1 MARGSGALRLAWGGA
16 PMLAAIAIALS
27 ACGGGG
33 GGVMPEPM
41 QMPSEPAPQPK
52 PTPPTVQAP
61 QQPAPPAP
69 EPTPPPPPPPPP
81 PPAPPPCPS
90 SAAVFE
96 NHPEYSAVGDG
107 VNAHYYL
114 RSVKAACAYARIQIQ
129 DPSVK
134 PGAGV
139 TIAII
144 DTGLDTGI
152 LRHWEFEGAQV
163 SNNEP
168 GCCERDDTW
177 SHGTMVAGVIVAQRG
192 NAVPSDIS
200 PAFNFHGAAW
210 GAAVKMFPIR
220 LGTGGSAPYNPI
232 TPLGLASEDMAIAN
246 DLSEVLADPDI
257 DIVNMSFGYRGLIEN
272 YDGGELQ
279 SVLDDFIRVAAQGD
293 KAERDKVLLVRSA
306 GNHNGNSC
314 NEGTDN
320 CVMGAIDATSPSVV
334 AGLPVYVEE
343 LRSHWVAVAGIR
355 EDGEMYDASNRC
367 GIAAEWCIAAPGEAI
382 LVPLYK
388 QKGSTITRSYGYA
401 PGTSFAAPLVAA
413 GLALVKQ
420 YFRDQ
425 IGNDEVLTRLL
436 ESARVTPDDVPPG
449 GQCPAH
455 LNLDGD
461 LSDCE
466 LSSATGRG
474 VMDLDAATRPMGP
487 LSVAL
492 GASVAGARVP
502 ASASVLRGGAAF
514 GDGLAA
520 AMGGRELALFDE
532 LGAPF
537 WVDLGGFA
545 APASRPGLASR
556 LGRLMAPAG
565 KRYGWAGGSAHIW
578 PGGGALELPFATTR
592 LRLAVNRAQAEG
604 DWGHM
609 GLAPLASGGVAVT
622 GGEQWQVSA
631 FASSRQLGGAE
642 WQAARA
648 AGALLAW
655 RPQGHFG
662 ARLGLIREF
671 DGALGADAAGAFG
684 ALAADT
690 AFAGADVR
698 AAVLGWR
705 LSASAELGLVAARA
719 RPGLVRGISRL
730 ATSALSLSGER
741 VLEDGG
747 LVRLSLSRPLR
758 VERGRLQLSI
768 PSGRDRRGTVLR
780 QLVDAPLRP
789 SGHQL
794 DVGAVWHRPAGAGEL
809 RLGSTLSLQPGHV
822 AANDPELSLLAGWR
836 LPF

>member
-1 MARGSGALRLAWGGA
+1 
-16 PMLAAIAIALS
+16 
-27 ACGGGG
+27 
-33 GGVMPEPM
+33 MP
-41 QMPSEPAPQPK
+41 
-52 PTPPTVQAP
+52 V
-61 QQPAPPAP
+61 
-69 EPTPPPPPPPPP
+69 
-81 PPAPPPCPS
+81 
-90 SAAVFE
+90 
-96 NHPEYSAVGDG
+96 PEY
-107 VNAHYYL
+107 
-114 RSVKAACAYARIQIQ
+114 
-129 DPSVK
+129 
-134 PGAGV
+134 
-139 TIAII
+139 I
-144 DTGLDTGI
+144 DRT
-152 LRHWEFEGAQV
+152 
-163 SNNEP
+163 
-168 GCCERDDTW
+168 
-177 SHGTMVAGVIVAQRG
+177 
-192 NAVPSDIS
+192 
-200 PAFNFHGAAW
+200 
-210 GAAVKMFPIR
+210 
-220 LGTGGSAPYNPI
+220 
-232 TPLGLASEDMAIAN
+232 
-246 DLSEVLADPDI
+246 
-257 DIVNMSFGYRGLIEN
+257 
-272 YDGGELQ
+272 YDQ
-279 SVLDDFIRVAAQGD
+279 Q
-293 KAERDKVLLVRSA
+293 
-306 GNHNGNSC
+306 
-314 NEGTDN
+314 
-320 CVMGAIDATSPSVV
+320 
-334 AGLPVYVEE
+334 
-343 LRSHWVAVAGIR
+343 
-355 EDGEMYDASNRC
+355 
-367 GIAAEWCIAAPGEAI
+367 
-382 LVPLYK
+382 
-388 QKGSTITRSYGYA
+388 Q
-401 PGTSFAAPLVAA
+401 GTSFAAPMVAA
-413 GLALVKQ
+413 GLALVMQ
-420 YFRDQ
+420 RFRGQ
-425 IGNDEVLTRLL
+425 LGNDEVLDRLL
-436 ESARVTPDDVPPG
+436 KTAALAERPASPDIPAPNAPDHVSDHG
-449 GQCPAH
+449 GQCPEY
-455 LNLDGD
+455 LDLDGD
-461 LSDCE
+461 RSDCE
-466 LSSATGRG
+466 LSSAIGHG
-474 VMDLDAATRPMGP
+474 VMDLDAATRPVGS

-492 GASVAGARVP
+492 GETIAGARVP
-502 ASASVLRGGAAF
+502 ASSSVLRGGAAF

-545 APASRPGLASR
+545 ASASRPGLASR

-565 KRYGWAGGSAHIW
+565 KRYGWAGGSAQVW

-592 LRLAVNRAQAEG
+592 LRLAVNRAQAEA

-609 GLAPLASGGVAVT
+609 ALAPLASGGVAVT

-780 QLVDAPLRP
+780 QLVEAPLRP

-794 DVGAVWHRPAGAGEL
+794 DVGAAWHRPAGAGEL

-822 AANDPELSLLAGWR
+822 AGNDPELSLLAGWR